1 MRNKVAGFSAIEL
14 VSALA
19 IMGVMTSIAYPH
31 LHAVTTASAVRS
43 AKLTAVAYIE
53 RTRAAAVQNGREARF
68 VRVGDAVQ
76 ITVDSNGTQVT
87 VVPPRDFYAE
97 HQVHLVTTR
106 DTIAFDPR
114 GFAVGLNG
122 LVVVRLNREDVTDSV
137 CVTRLGKIAGRK
149 CSL

>member
-1 MRNKVAGFSAIEL
+1 MRNRAAGFSVIEL

-19 IMGVMTSIAYPH
+19 VMGIMTSIAYPR
-31 LHAVTTASAVRS
+31 LHAVSTAASVRA
-43 AKLTAVAYIE
+43 AKLAAVAYIE
-53 RTRAAAVQNGREARF
+53 RTRAAAVENGREARF
-68 VRVGDAVQ
+68 VRVGDALQ

-87 VVPPRDFYAE
+87 VAAPRDIYAE

-114 GFAVGLNG
+114 GFAVGLSS
-122 LVVVRLNREDVTDSV
+122 VVVIRLNREDVSDSV
-137 CVTRLGKIAGRK
+137 CVTRLGKIAGRT